1 MGVAALLQR
10 HWWRARPSALAR
22 ALQPLSWLYRG
33 AARLHRAWWRRRGAP
48 ALPVPVIV
56 VGNLIVGGAGKTPTV
71 VALVH
76 WLRARGWTPG
86 VVSRGYARRDDAPRD
101 VDAGA
106 SVRDVGD
113 EPLLISRRSGAA
125 VVVARDRV
133 AAVRRLLQAHPEV
146 DVVVADDGLQH
157 PRLRRDLAIVV
168 FDERGAGNGLALPAG
183 PLREPLGSTVP
194 PHTLVLYNAAAPTTR
209 WPGATAR
216 RTLAGAV
223 ELDAWWRG
231 EPATPAALAAL
242 RGAPIVAAA
251 GIAAPERFFA
261 MLEAQ
266 GLTVERV
273 PLPDH
278 HDYATLPWPPGTPRV
293 VVTEKDAVKLDARR
307 LGATRV
313 WVATLDFAFDAAFDA
328 ALGAAFQQLDGRR
341 R

>member
-22 ALQPLSWLYRG
+22 ALQPLSWLYLG
-33 AARLHRAWWRRRGAP
+33 VARLHRAWWRWRGAT
-48 ALPVPVIV
+48 ALPVPVVV

-86 VVSRGYARRDDAPRD
+86 VISRGYGRHGGAPRE
-101 VDAGA
+101 VDAA
-106 SVRDVGD
+106 ATAHDVGD
-113 EPLLISRRSGAA
+113 EPLLIARRGGAP

-133 AAVRRLLQAHPEV
+133 AAVWHLLQAHPRV

-157 PRLRRDLAIVV
+157 PRLQRDLAIVV
-168 FDERGAGNGLALPAG
+168 FDERGAGNGLPLPAG
-183 PLREPLGSTVP
+183 PLREPLPATVP
-194 PHTLVLYNAAAPTTR
+194 PHTLVLYNATAPTTR
-209 WPGATAR
+209 WPGALAQ

-223 ELDAWWRG
+223 ELDAWRRG
-231 EPATPAALAAL
+231 EPATGAALAAL
-242 RGAPIVAAA
+242 RDAPIVAAA

-266 GLTVERV
+266 GLTIERLA
-273 PLPDH
+273 LPDH
-278 HDYATLPWPPGTPRV
+278 HGYATLPWPPDTPRV
-293 VVTEKDAVKLDARR
+293 IVTEKDAVKIDAQR
-307 LGATRV
+307 LGATRL
-313 WVATLDFAFDAAFDA
+313 WVARLDFAFDAAFDA
-328 ALGAAFQQLDGRR
+328 ALGAAVQRLDGRR

>member
-10 HWWRARPSALAR
+10 HWWRTHPSAFAR
-22 ALQPLSWLYRG
+22 ALQPLSWLYLG
-33 AARLHRAWWRRRGAP
+33 AARLHRAWWHWHGAP

-76 WLRARGWTPG
+76 WLRAHGWTPG
-86 VVSRGYARRDDAPRD
+86 VVSRGYGRRDGAPRE
-101 VDAGA
+101 VDAA
-106 SVRDVGD
+106 ATARDVGD
-113 EPLLISRRSGAA
+113 EPLLVARHSGAP
-125 VVVARDRV
+125 VFVARDRV
-133 AAVRRLLQAHPEV
+133 AAVRRLLRAHPRV

-168 FDERGAGNGLALPAG
+168 FDERGAGNGLPLPAG
-183 PLREPLGSTVP
+183 PLREPLSIAVP

-209 WPGATAR
+209 WPGALAR
-216 RTLAGAV
+216 RALAGAV
-223 ELDAWWRG
+223 ELEAWRRG

-242 RGAPIVAAA
+242 RGAPVLAAA

-266 GLTVERV
+266 GLTIERL

-278 HDYATLPWPPGTPRV
+278 HDYATLPWPPDAPRV

-313 WVATLDFAFDAAFDA
+313 WVARLDFAFDAAFDA
-328 ALGAAFQQLDGRR
+328 ALGAAVQRLDGRR